1 MTEPILSSLLE
12 LGLMGVLAAT
22 AFALTAGV
30 M

>member
-12 LGLMGVLAAT
+12 LGLMGLLIAGC
-22 AFALTAGV
+22 FALTAGL